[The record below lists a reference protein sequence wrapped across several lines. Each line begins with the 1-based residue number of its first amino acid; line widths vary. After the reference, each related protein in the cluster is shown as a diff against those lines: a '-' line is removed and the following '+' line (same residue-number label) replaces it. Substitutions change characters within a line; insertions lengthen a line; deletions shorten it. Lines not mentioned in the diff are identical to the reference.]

1 MKIIIT
7 GACGFIGF
15 HLSKKLLEQNHSILG
30 IDSLNDYYDLSLKE
44 KRLTKLRE
52 SKKFKFFKFSLNDV
66 KEIEE
71 IFKNFRPNIVI
82 NLAAQAGVRYSE
94 INPNAYIDSNILG
107 FLNILKLSLNY
118 QIDKLIYASSSSVY
132 GDNSKAPF
140 KENYLLN
147 PISLYGKTKLSNELI
162 AEEFSKLSPIQFI
175 GLRFFTVYGP
185 YGRPDMA
192 YYKFSQKIQ
201 NKEKITL
208 YNKGNMSRDMTYVD
222 DIINGI
228 VLSIDKK
235 IFETR
240 HEIFNLGNTHP
251 ISTIELIKIIERRYK
266 RKALISHK
274 SSENE
279 VFITHADITKSQ
291 KVLGY
296 KPLTNIIDGM
306 YNFFEWLD
314 QM

>member
-15 HLSKKLLEQNHSILG
+15 HLSKKLLKQNHSILG
-30 IDSLNDYYDLSLKE
+30 IDNLNDYYDVSLKE
-44 KRLTKLRE
+44 NRLTKLIE
-52 SKKFKFFKFSLNDV
+52 SKKFKFFKFSLNNV
-66 KEIEE
+66 REIEE
-71 IFKNFRPNIVI
+71 IFKNFKPNIVI

-94 INPNAYIDSNILG
+94 INPNAYIDSNVLG

-118 QIDKLIYASSSSVY
+118 QIDKFIYASSSSVY
-132 GDNSKAPF
+132 GENSKAPF
-140 KENYLLN
+140 KENHLLN

-201 NKEKITL
+201 RQEKITL
-208 YNKGNMSRDMTYVD
+208 FNKGNMSRDMTYID
-222 DIINGI
+222 DIVNGI
-228 VLSIDKK
+228 VLSIDNKN
-235 IFETR
+235 FETR
-240 HEIFNLGNTHP
+240 HEIFNLGNTQP
-251 ISTIELIKIIERRYK
+251 ISTSDLIKIIERRYK
-266 RKALISHK
+266 RKALISNK

-291 KVLGY
+291 RVLGY
-296 KPLTNIIDGM
+296 KPVTNIIDGM

>member
-15 HLSKKLLEQNHSILG
+15 HLSKKLLKQNHSILG
-30 IDSLNDYYDLSLKE
+30 IDSLNDYYDVSLKE

-52 SKKFKFFKFSLNDV
+52 LKKFKFFKFSLNDV

-71 IFKNFRPNIVI
+71 IFKNFKPNIVI

-118 QIDKLIYASSSSVY
+118 KIDKLIYASSSSVY

-140 KENYLLN
+140 KENHLLN

-162 AEEFSKLSPIQFI
+162 AEEFSKLSLIQFI

-192 YYKFSQKIQ
+192 YYKFSQKIH
-201 NKEKITL
+201 KEEKITL
-208 YNKGNMSRDMTYVD
+208 FNKGNMSRDMTYID
-222 DIINGI
+222 DIVNGI

-235 IFETR
+235 NFETR
-240 HEIFNLGNTHP
+240 HEIFNLGNTQP
-251 ISTIELIKIIERRYK
+251 ISTSDLIKIIERRYK
-266 RKALISHK
+266 RKALISDK

-291 KVLGY
+291 RVLGY
-296 KPLTNIIDGM
+296 KPVTNIIDGM